1 MKGERKLFAVGILAF
16 LTITGWAAKEPPAAE
31 MQTFSG
37 EIMDTLCAPY
47 GSHEHM
53 MQQMKSMGSDKKS
66 CIKQCLQLGAKYA
79 LYDATKHSYYRI
91 DDQAK
96 DKVEPFAGERVRITG
111 TLNKK
116 TIKVT
121 DIKAE

>member
-1 MKGERKLFAVGILAF
+1 MKGERKLFAVGILALF
-16 LTITGWAAKEPPAAE
+16 TIASWGAKERPAAQ

-53 MQQMKSMGSDKKS
+53 MQQLKSMGTDKQS
-66 CIKQCLQLGAKYA
+66 CIKQCLLLGAKYA
-79 LYDATKHSYYRI
+79 LYDEAKHSYYRI

-96 DKVEPFAGERVRITG
+96 EKVELFAGQRVQISG
-111 TLNKK
+111 TLDKK

-121 DIKAE
+121 EIKAE